1 MSPILFHLGPLPVF
15 SFGFLVACGVLLSIS
30 LMSRKAQKTGF
41 PPGDM
46 SSDMVFVSVGTGFLG
61 ARFYYVLQNLDW
73 YAKNPGQ
80 IFAFWEG
87 GLIFYGG
94 VFGAFLGLW
103 AFCRFKKA
111 SFAKSLD
118 FILPYVALTH
128 AFGRLGCFM
137 NGCCY
142 GTACDLPWAVQFPDL
157 PAPVHPT
164 QLYEAALDLGLFLFL
179 SRRYNQ
185 KRFDGEVALFYF
197 IFYAAIRFF
206 IEFFRADNPS
216 WAMWT
221 LNQWASFAVFL
232 AAACFYLL
240 IRRTAGQK

>member
-1 MSPILFHLGPLPVF
+1 MRPILFHLGPLPVF
-15 SFGFLVACGVLLSIS
+15 SFGFLVACGVLLSLT
-30 LMSRKAQKTGF
+30 LMTRRSRKTGF
-41 PPGDM
+41 PAGDTAA
-46 SSDMVFVSVGTGFLG
+46 DMVFASVGSGFLG
-61 ARFYYVLQNLDW
+61 ARLYYVLQNLSW
-73 YAKNPGQ
+73 YLQHPAQ

-94 VFGAFLGLW
+94 VAGAFLGLW
-103 AFCRFKKA
+103 IFTKIKKI

-142 GTACDLPWAVQFPDL
+142 GTACELPWAVQFPNF
-157 PAPVHPT
+157 PGPVHPT
-164 QLYEAALDLGLFLFL
+164 QIYEAILDLGLFLTL
-179 SRRYNQ
+179 NARYPQ
-185 KRFDGEVALFYF
+185 KRFDGEIAVLYF

-206 IEFFRADNPS
+206 IEFFRADNPE

-221 LNQWASFAVFL
+221 LNQWASLFVFL
-232 AAACFYLL
+232 TAAGFYLFK
-240 IRRTAGQK
+240 RRALKK